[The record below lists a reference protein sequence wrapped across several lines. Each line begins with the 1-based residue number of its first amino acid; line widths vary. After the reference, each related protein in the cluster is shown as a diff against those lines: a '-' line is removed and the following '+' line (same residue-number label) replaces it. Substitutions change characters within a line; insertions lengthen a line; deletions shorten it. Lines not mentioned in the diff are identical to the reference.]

1 MRTKL
6 FAILLALLFVLGAF
20 SMVAAAADERRNSVP
35 VGLAMTVKEQGGEGP
50 AVSISTKDMDS
61 THLYDFKA
69 VLRVGDIWDQI
80 VAWYNFGEKRIENSS
95 LPDAEKTA
103 LKAAYDAA
111 VISGHFTVE
120 IEFPEEFDV
129 SALADYIDEDRK
141 DMYGFGDD
149 AKLQFEEV
157 SRKHTDSTITIEI
170 KVKDGLTAGDLSQN
184 YKTYLKALEF
194 EVKDVHLKDGTTVG
208 DDPYVVYGKMTGDTY
223 MPFRSFTADD
233 THVHYSTVKA
243 KVTIQP
249 YTADEHTDEGTQK
262 TWDIVYDDTV
272 VVMNEEERGDR
283 DPSYMDAEG
292 GRAEAKAEKEDVE
305 KDTIRNYADEQHIEV
320 VYDVKLRAKEDLRD
334 VTLTPA
340 EAEVEKKGQT
350 KAAQTALDGLIKSKL
365 PNAGD
370 EILAKFFAAD
380 MFKSIY
386 KWYHQNPAMI
396 TVTENEEV
404 KSTNTLQTITVDYL
418 SEFAGNEHLAEL
430 GHGYSFRVF
439 WAHADEGA
447 NLLQTNSYTATMLKQ
462 VRSQSRAK
470 ALTFYVDENN
480 GVIEIYTKQFSD
492 FAIVLAKADPEYE
505 STGGGGSVTEYKLT
519 FNIDGDTTLY
529 NQMYTTGSVKV
540 ANLPKPEK
548 DGYTFDGWYLD
559 SARTQKVDA
568 NFTVSANTV
577 LYGHFMLDALETEDH
592 FAYVIGYPDHTVRPL
607 NNITREEVAMIF
619 YRLLRDEVRESLETT
634 DNPFPD
640 CDKNSWSSVAIS
652 TMAKG
657 GYIAGDTEGNFRPQS
672 PITRA
677 EFATIV
683 TRFATL
689 TAKGD
694 AKFSDIAGHWSED
707 YVLRAT
713 AAGWIAGYEDGT
725 FKPDRYITRAEAMT
739 LINRVLNRAVNAEGL
754 HKDAVYWK
762 DMNGTE
768 WYYFAVEEATNTHAH
783 VRQAD
788 GINETWTAL
797 TENKW
802 FKTGTYED

>member
-69 VLRVGDIWDQI
+69 VLRVEDIWAQI
-80 VAWYNFGEKRIENSS
+80 KAWYEYGIS
-95 LPDAEKTA
+95 LIDARYPTDSADKAA
-103 LKAAYDAA
+103 LKADYDKSI
-111 VISGHFTVE
+111 ISGNFTVT

-129 SALADYIDEDRK
+129 PAAYIADNK
-141 DMYGFGDD
+141 DMFGFAED
-149 AKLQFEEV
+149 AKVQFEEV
-157 SRKHTDSTITIEI
+157 SRTHTDSTITIEI
-170 KVKDGLTAGDLSQN
+170 KIKDGLKAGDL
-184 YKTYLKALEF
+184 YAKHETDYLKSLIF

-208 DDPYVVYGKMTGDTY
+208 DDPYVVYGKMTGHTDMT
-223 MPFRSFTADD
+223 FRSQTAPVD
-233 THVHYSTVKA
+233 YETVKA
-243 KVTIQP
+243 KVKIQP
-249 YTADEHTDEGTQK
+249 FTADEHTDEGTQK

-283 DPSYMDAEG
+283 NPSYMDAEG

-305 KDTIRNYADEQHIEV
+305 NSTIRNYADEQHIEI

-350 KAAQTALDGLIKSKL
+350 KAAQTALDGLIKNKL
-365 PNAGD
+365 PNDGD

-470 ALTFYVDENN
+470 ALTFYVDEDN

-492 FAIVLAKADPEYE
+492 FAIVLAKADPEYDT
-505 STGGGGSVTEYKLT
+505 TGGSGGSGSVTEYKLT

-657 GYIAGDTEGNFRPQS
+657 GYIAGDTEGNFRPQA

-754 HKDAVYWK
+754 HKDAVLWK